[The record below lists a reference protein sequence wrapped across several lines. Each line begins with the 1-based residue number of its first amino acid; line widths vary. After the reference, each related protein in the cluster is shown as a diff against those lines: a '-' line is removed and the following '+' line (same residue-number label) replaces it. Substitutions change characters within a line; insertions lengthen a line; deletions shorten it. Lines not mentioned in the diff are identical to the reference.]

1 MASGAGWRFTANVS
15 FQSWMFLDAENSAV
29 LRAPSRTLID
39 AGFFYL
45 APSGRWDLGVEG
57 KNLSDQRVLNSGYNG
72 LAFFGYAEGT
82 YNPPRRYWLTFHYH
96 LR

>member
-1 MASGAGWRFTANVS
+1 
-15 FQSWMFLDAENSAV
+15 
-29 LRAPSRTLID
+29 
-39 AGFFYL
+39 
-45 APSGRWDLGVEG
+45 
-57 KNLSDQRVLNSGYNG
+57 VLNSGYNG